1 MTAIHSFVILYK
13 NFLRHYAW
21 DVIILSTFIAAL
33 LVSSISNYTLISFI
47 IKFVITIILLQL
59 IYFDIRK
66 SSSGFSVL
74 IKSPDINNFYL
85 LLIIFIIVPSISL
98 FYSFNPYFG
107 SLKILSL
114 IISTIPLI
122 IIFRYFLITRTAK
135 RISVFITLLSI
146 FVFFGTIIT
155 ILFPFNYLAGQ
166 STLFGN
172 WSHVIYGR
180 FIGSALV
187 ILLSIQLLGKGKNIY
202 ALAAIS
208 GLALASTIQSGLRA
222 AVIGISITI
231 PILIIHTIVK
241 GKFSIQKKISLF
253 MTILLVTFIL
263 LSIPNNFRTQQRYL
277 VFSNPNLEIFKSD
290 SSINPR
296 ITAYNYCIESIKEF
310 ALCGVG
316 FGGFFSTKIGKDIA
330 WMKYPHNIFFE
341 IATELGVIALAGS
354 IVLLFYVFKK
364 AIALNFSLFLYLI
377 FVLIQA
383 LFSKDLPSQTMLL
396 ISFALVGLKKT
407 SAT

>member
-1 MTAIHSFVILYK
+1 MLSFLKISQNLFQKYS
-13 NFLRHYAW
+13 R

-47 IKFVITIILLQL
+47 IKFVITCILLQL

-66 SSSGFSVL
+66 SSSGFGDL
-74 IKSPDINNFYL
+74 IKSPDINFFL
-85 LLIIFIIVPSISL
+85 LLIIFMVVPGFSL
-98 FYSFNPYFG
+98 LYSFNPYFG

-122 IIFRYFLITRTAK
+122 IIFRYFLITITTK

-166 STLFGN
+166 STLIGN

-180 FIGSALV
+180 FIGSALI
-187 ILLSIQLLGKGKNIY
+187 ILLSIQLLGNGKNIY
-202 ALAAIS
+202 SLAAIS

-222 AVIGISITI
+222 AVIGAAFTI
-231 PILIIHTIVK
+231 PILIIHTIQK
-241 GKFSIQKKISLF
+241 GKFTIQKKISLII
-253 MTILLVTFIL
+253 TIIVAALVF
-263 LSIPNNFRTQQRYL
+263 LSVPINNSTEQRYN
-277 VFSNPNLEIFKSD
+277 VFSNPKMEILNND

-296 ITAYNYCIESIKEF
+296 ITAYNYCYKSIMEYPIY
-310 ALCGVG
+310 GVG
-316 FGGFFSTKIGKDIA
+316 FGGFYSKAIAKDIA
-330 WMKYPHNIFFE
+330 WMKYPHNIFLE
-341 IATELGVIALAGS
+341 VGTELGVIVLAGFIS
-354 IVLLFYVFKK
+354 LLVFVFKR